1 MFGVY
6 IRTSTPQQS
15 GKTQQELNKKW
26 RQPHSPGHSRH
37 KSVVPDCLF
46 MQNSSNKER
55 THVSL
60 RPRFFSFLF
69 NVFHSLFVSFKNQ
82 LKFQSAGLDT
92 QLYALP
98 WPIFLMHDVYIS
110 TRRNRVLLVYLLRY
124 KAIYADSYQN
134 DRETHFGTVRHAPS

>member
-1 MFGVY
+1 M
-6 IRTSTPQQS
+6 
-15 GKTQQELNKKW
+15 
-26 RQPHSPGHSRH
+26 
-37 KSVVPDCLF
+37 
-46 MQNSSNKER
+46 
-55 THVSL
+55 SL
-60 RPRFFSFLF
+60 RTPFFSFLF

-82 LKFQSAGLDT
+82 LKSQSAGLDR

-110 TRRNRVLLVYLLRY
+110 NRRKRVLLVYLLRY